1 MRFNEQ
7 SNKFCFMYIVQY
19 IVQPIKM
26 FNTNFLL
33 LIYGYRQNCLMS
45 CTPKVGNFERWYFG
59 IWCFPTIR
67 HNLHI
72 FSSQKSLHP
81 TPHQQKLR
89 PHPHHQQQVVG
100 GSPDPV
106 KKLSSPRNSCW
117 LVLRFGSQVWLCRV
131 YSIVLFRGHAPP
143 TLHCLAAI
151 HNPTVWWRALA
162 TSTIFLC
169 TSDRCCLTN

>member
-1 MRFNEQ
+1 MSKIGFVHRGGKHNFCHFLFCLCVLT
-7 SNKFCFMYIVQY
+7 NKVTNFVSCTLY

-117 LVLRFGSQVWLCRV
+117 LVLRFGSQVWDCV
-131 YSIVLFRGHAPP
+131 ES
-143 TLHCLAAI
+143 
-151 HNPTVWWRALA
+151 TV
-162 TSTIFLC
+162 
-169 TSDRCCLTN
+169 